1 VSPVSGLLRS
11 MGYESLVNVVAVDNL
26 PVVFTVI
33 AFWAGAGGWIVIM
46 YGALNNISSDIME
59 AARIDGAGPV
69 QTAWHIQLP
78 MLRKWISYMGIMSLA
93 AGTQLFV
100 EPKIL
105 AQATKNVV
113 PEDYSLN
120 QLAYLYAFRQNDF
133 SGSAAISV
141 VLLVVALGLSAVF
154 IFRGRLFEHD

>member
-1 VSPVSGLLRS
+1 
-11 MGYESLVNVVAVDNL
+11 
-26 PVVFTVI
+26 
-33 AFWAGAGGWIVIM
+33 
-46 YGALNNISSDIME
+46 
-59 AARIDGAGPV
+59 
-69 QTAWHIQLP
+69 
-78 MLRKWISYMGIMSLA
+78 MGIMSLA

-105 AQATKNVV
+105 SQATKNVV

-154 IFRGRLFEHD
+154 IFRGRLFERD